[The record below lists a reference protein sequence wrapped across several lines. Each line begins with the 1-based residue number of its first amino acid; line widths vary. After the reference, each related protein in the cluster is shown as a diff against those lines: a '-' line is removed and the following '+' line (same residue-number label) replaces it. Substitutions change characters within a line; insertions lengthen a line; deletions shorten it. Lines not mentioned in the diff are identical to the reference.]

1 LHDCLPAI
9 YVVSHFVNKQQKKY
23 AWAQEQRKAGKP
35 TIPSTVAEVYSS
47 LSLSDFMSCDR
58 FSNDASQELKTNPF
72 MRVKEE
78 AVKRVVQLEDPIEV
92 MAELRRRKDQF

>member
-1 LHDCLPAI
+1 MPGRR
-9 YVVSHFVNKQQKKY
+9 SKGKQASPPY
-23 AWAQEQRKAGKP
+23 PPPLRRF
-35 TIPSTVAEVYSS
+35 ILLS